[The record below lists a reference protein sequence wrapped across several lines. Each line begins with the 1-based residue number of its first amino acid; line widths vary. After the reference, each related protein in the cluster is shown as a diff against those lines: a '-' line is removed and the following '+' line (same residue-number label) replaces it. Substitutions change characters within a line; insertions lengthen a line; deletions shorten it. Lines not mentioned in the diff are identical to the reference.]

1 MTRLSRIA
9 AAACTS
15 SLLLTGAAVAAPVAP
30 LAPALAVPAAA
41 ITEVAMVM
49 KGTRAGNMK
58 QRHRTRMDRCRN
70 TPSRC

>member
-9 AAACTS
+9 AAACAA
-15 SLLLTGAAVAAPVAP
+15 SLLLTGAALAAPVAP
-30 LAPALAVPAAA
+30 LAQGLATPTV
-41 ITEVAMVM
+41 TTTDVAMVM

-70 TPSRC
+70 MPSRC